1 MYVLRV
7 VTRRKR
13 YGKRGASARRAI
25 DTEQTSAPVSTQKW
39 VAEMSRDPSSKLA
52 VSRWP
57 SSEPSGYKYHRANYF
72 AISSTSSAAFWMISR
87 IRWMS
92 SLSLKCDVAVLYVAR
107 ASR

>member
-13 YGKRGASARRAI
+13 YGNGALLQPVN

-57 SSEPSGYKYHRANYF
+57 SSEPNCYKYHRDNYF
-72 AISSTSSAAFWMISR
+72 AIPSTSSAAFWMISR
-87 IRWMS
+87 MRWIS

-107 ASR
+107 ARR